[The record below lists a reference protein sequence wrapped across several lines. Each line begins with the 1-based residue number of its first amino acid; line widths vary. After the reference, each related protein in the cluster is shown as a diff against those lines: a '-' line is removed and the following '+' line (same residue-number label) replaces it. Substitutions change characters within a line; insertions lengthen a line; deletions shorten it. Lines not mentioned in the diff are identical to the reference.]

1 MILGTGIDIVE
12 VERIGKALEGS
23 SSMVNRVFT
32 EGERE
37 YCEQRKNR
45 NQHFAGRFAAKEA
58 ALKALGTGWNE
69 GIRWQDV
76 EITADAKGKPE
87 LSFHRRAEEIF
98 RQMGASSAHVT
109 ITHAEAYA
117 VAMVVLQS

>member
-1 MILGTGIDIVE
+1 
-12 VERIGKALEGS
+12 
-23 SSMVNRVFT
+23 MVNRVFT

-58 ALKALGTGWNE
+58 ALKALGTGWQE

-76 EITADAKGKPE
+76 EITADAMGKPE

-98 RQMGASSAHVT
+98 QELGASSALVT

-117 VAMVVLQS
+117 IAMVVLQS